1 MRATHY
7 SQART
12 RAAPR
17 ARGTDLCKSSVHG
30 HQDSGATE
38 DGHPR
43 EGWSDSGR
51 GGCALAQRKGKWNES
66 PVESEAW
73 RGVIERGVSE
83 HKTCWSDSFRT
94 VDRTTTHT
102 PLPVLTYYCTLFTC
116 LHPVNP
122 SVAGAGLISTRGR
135 CPSIRMHAILDLQV
149 HDFPFACELR
159 FSSANECAPQ
169 GGLPSP
175 PAALAAGT

>member
-1 MRATHY
+1 MNTK
-7 SQART
+7 
-12 RAAPR
+12 R
-17 ARGTDLCKSSVHG
+17 ARLIR
-30 HQDSGATE
+30 SGPST
-38 DGHPR
+38 
-43 EGWSDSGR
+43 
-51 GGCALAQRKGKWNES
+51 
-66 PVESEAW
+66 
-73 RGVIERGVSE
+73 
-83 HKTCWSDSFRT
+83 RT
-94 VDRTTTHT
+94 ATHT

-159 FSSANECAPQ
+159 FSSAMNAR
-169 GGLPSP
+169 LRVDFASP